1 MKNTILLF
9 TLFASIIFS
18 LTSCGDNGTSASSK
32 PKYILDET
40 NQLFSIIYDFCYVT
54 SNSTR
59 WDEYV
64 YKKNYGYEFTHDTL
78 LIFTGNSSTDINSIA
93 KVQHEGGP
101 LVLTSNNAEGIYG
114 TWKEVPNDDVCHY
127 ENGTLECEPGKGD
140 QKLFAF

>member
-9 TLFASIIFS
+9 TLFASIIFP

-64 YKKNYGYEFTHDTL
+64 YKKNYGYR
-78 LIFTGNSSTDINSIA
+78 I
-93 KVQHEGGP
+93 Q
-101 LVLTSNNAEGIYG
+101 
-114 TWKEVPNDDVCHY
+114 KELWLRIHP
-127 ENGTLECEPGKGD
+127 
-140 QKLFAF
+140 